1 MEGRFRNP
9 NFAKNIQKRNN
20 MRKNIIYCLMAML
33 GMVVAACSSD
43 LDDENASGD
52 FDFLT
57 QADNIDDSVKDFF
70 NDYISVG
77 LWDRY
82 HGFVL
87 DERHDISCHF
97 FVNSK
102 EELQALYVG
111 EKELPDIDFSKY
123 TLLIGQE
130 FEGNTGY
137 CAKELKLKSK
147 GGKYLLEIYTEVPNL
162 QYHANGAMA
171 YWSIYPKLK
180 TKDLEVK
187 VIVNNGKSE
196 WYW

>member
-1 MEGRFRNP
+1 
-9 NFAKNIQKRNN
+9 

-52 FDFLT
+52 FDLLT
-57 QADNIDDSVKDFF
+57 QAENIDDSVKDFF
-70 NDYISVG
+70 NDYIGRNGV
-77 LWDRY
+77 WDKF

-87 DERHDISCHF
+87 GENAYTSCHF
-97 FVNSK
+97 FVNSPD
-102 EELQALYVG
+102 ELQSLYVG

-123 TLLIGQE
+123 TLLMGQE

-137 CAKELKLKSK
+137 CANELKLKSK
-147 GGKYLLEIYTEVPNL
+147 GGKYLLEIYTEVPDL
-162 QYHANGAMA
+162 QYHAYGAMA
-171 YWSIYPKLK
+171 YWGIYPKLK